1 MVAKNV
7 LKNHIFS
14 HVFSEELLKFLR
26 NDISLMVP
34 MVAEDNLKTEQ
45 KKKFS
50 IKNESRFKKLSD
62 SPRVSDSPRLTV
74 LNHRKDKFVVTQEE
88 KKSKK

>member
-1 MVAKNV
+1 MNV

-14 HVFSEELLKFLR
+14 HVFSEELLEFLR
-26 NDISLMVP
+26 NDISLMLP
-34 MVAEDNLKTEQ
+34 MVTEDNLKTEQ

-74 LNHRKDKFVVTQEE
+74 LNFSHCYI
-88 KKSKK
+88 SIM